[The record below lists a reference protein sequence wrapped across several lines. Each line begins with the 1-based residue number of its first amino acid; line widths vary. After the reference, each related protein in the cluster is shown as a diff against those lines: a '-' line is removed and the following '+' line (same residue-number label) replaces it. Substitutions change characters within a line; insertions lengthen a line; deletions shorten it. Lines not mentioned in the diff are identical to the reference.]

1 MREGEK
7 VPKLRGMVIGDD
19 GAIGLTT
26 SDGLVM
32 AIGTMRGTWL
42 GGEGEGIGR
51 EEPLETGKMTTKALS
66 VASLRRR
73 RPVLC
78 SEISSLINEVIFEQ
92 FLSIFVCNLC
102 IHARKQQPQKPLRLS
117 A

>member
-32 AIGTMRGTWL
+32 AVGTMRGIWL

-73 RPVLC
+73 RPG
-78 SEISSLINEVIFEQ
+78 EQDSLAPSRTTDDVVAQ
-92 FLSIFVCNLC
+92 
-102 IHARKQQPQKPLRLS
+102 RR
-117 A
+117 